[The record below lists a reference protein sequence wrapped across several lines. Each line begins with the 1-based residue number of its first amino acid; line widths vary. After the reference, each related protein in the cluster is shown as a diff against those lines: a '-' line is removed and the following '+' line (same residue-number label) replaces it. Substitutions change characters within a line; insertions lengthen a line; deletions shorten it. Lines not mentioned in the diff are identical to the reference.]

1 MARKLAEMMSVI
13 VVLEK
18 SLKSVMEN
26 NRSEE
31 LRNEYGVLALEIQS
45 MYTEDQAMRERAH
58 ANDGIVA
65 EGDDET
71 LDKRNTERMK
81 GIVEKIG
88 WPTVSKVGSEASRM
102 SWLLVQHA
110 DHDVEFQNKC
120 LALMRFESES
130 EVLKID
136 VAYLEDRVRVNEG
149 RPQLYG
155 TQFYGQGDSYG
166 PRPIEDPEH
175 VDQRRKELG
184 LDSLEDYKKRLIEK
198 YLK

>member
-1 MARKLAEMMSVI
+1 MGSNL
-13 VVLEK
+13 
-18 SLKSVMEN
+18 
-26 NRSEE
+26 SEE
-31 LRNEYGVLALEIQS
+31 PKNEYSVFALEIQS

-58 ANDGIVA
+58 ANDGVVA

-88 WPTVSKVGSEASRM
+88 WPTVSKVGSDASRM

-120 LALMRFESES
+120 LELMRMESEG
-130 EVLKID
+130 EVSKID
-136 VAYLEDRVRVNEG
+136 VAYLEDRLRVNEG
-149 RPQLYG
+149 RSQLYG
-155 TQFYGQGDSYG
+155 TQFYGEGDAYG

-175 VDQRRKELG
+175 VDQRRKEIG
-184 LDSLEDYKKRLIEK
+184 LDSMDDYKKRLIEK
-198 YLK
+198 YRK